1 MARKNAAIA
10 HTRKS
15 TGARANRPLPWPAQL
30 ALGVGVG
37 ALAAGCALAAR
48 WARRTDVHAC
58 RTASGLALVR
68 TVRDEDGAPVRVLQ
82 HGGVFQSATYL
93 NERWCYPP
101 FAYLRAFER
110 AFEAE
115 TPTFRIRRALM
126 LGGGGYAWPKW
137 ALSRHPELR
146 LDVVELDPAITRIAR
161 RFFFLGEL
169 MEQAGFESWR
179 LDAAGIMQRLDRRA
193 TATARLGLIEGDGRA
208 FVDGIASGSLP
219 MQGTDGSDL
228 PEGFA
233 PGAPA
238 FAFERYDLVV
248 NDTFAGTEPVRSLA
262 TVEAARAAKAALTP
276 GALYAANV
284 VSRAEGADVSFLRAV
299 VATLREAFAHVLV
312 IPCADEDF
320 GGEDNYL
327 VLATDRDLEQD
338 GCTSL
343 MADAIPYDEDFPTAP
358 LFD

>member
-1 MARKNAAIA
+1 M
-10 HTRKS
+10 
-15 TGARANRPLPWPAQL
+15 
-30 ALGVGVG
+30 
-37 ALAAGCALAAR
+37 
-48 WARRTDVHAC
+48 
-58 RTASGLALVR
+58 
-68 TVRDEDGAPVRVLQ
+68 
-82 HGGVFQSATYL
+82 
-93 NERWCYPP
+93 
-101 FAYLRAFER
+101 
-110 AFEAE
+110 
-115 TPTFRIRRALM
+115 
-126 LGGGGYAWPKW
+126 
-137 ALSRHPELR
+137 
-146 LDVVELDPAITRIAR
+146 
-161 RFFFLGEL
+161 
-169 MEQAGFESWR
+169 
-179 LDAAGIMQRLDRRA
+179 
-193 TATARLGLIEGDGRA
+193 
-208 FVDGIASGSLP
+208 
-219 MQGTDGSDL
+219 
-228 PEGFA
+228 
-233 PGAPA
+233 
-238 FAFERYDLVV
+238 V